1 MREIDKII
9 MAAREANAS
18 DIHITKGLYL
28 LYRVKGTLV
37 HAPMQPTPEETEEML
52 YGLLDEGQKKRL
64 TKDMILTLPSRR
76 RTATVRG

>member
-37 HAPMQPTPEETEEML
+37 HAPMQPTPEETEDGINIL
-52 YGLLDEGQKKRL
+52 FSHIHLGLCQ
-64 TKDMILTLPSRR
+64 
-76 RTATVRG
+76 V